1 MIKLKNVSKI
11 YQMGNNVV
19 KALDNVSLEINKGES
34 TTVVGKSGSGK
45 STLLHIIGAL
55 DRADKGEIIWEGK
68 NLNNLSD
75 KQLADLRNKK
85 VGFVFQRFHLLPK
98 TTALENVLLPTIYNG
113 RQEDYTKRAKK
124 IFKQL
129 DLADRMDHTRAQLS
143 GGQQQRVAI
152 ARALINQPD
161 VILADEPT
169 GNLDSKSGQRIINTL
184 KKLNE
189 EKNITLIIVTH
200 DEDLA
205 EITNRVVRI
214 KDGKITH
221 DLTKQ

>member
-11 YQMGNNVV
+11 YQMGNNIV
-19 KALDNVSLEINKGES
+19 KALDNVSLEINEGES

-45 STLLHIIGAL
+45 STLLHVIGAL
-55 DRADKGEIIWEGK
+55 DRADKGEITWEGK

-113 RQEDYTKRAKK
+113 RQGDYTKRAKK

-169 GNLDSKSGQRIINTL
+169 GNLDSKSGQRIINIL

-189 EKNITLIIVTH
+189 EKNITLVIVTH

-205 EITNRVVRI
+205 EITNRVIRI